1 MKILYIADGRSPI
14 SLNWMRYFTTTQHQV
29 HLVSSYFCQPELN
42 LDSLH
47 IVPLAF
53 SQSTGG
59 SEAGPSPR
67 SRFINA
73 IPVSLRTSIR
83 QKLVPL
89 TLKNSAQK
97 LSRIVDEI
105 QPDLVHAMRIPYEGM
120 LACLVEYPG
129 RLLVSVWGND
139 FTLHAPATRAMRQY
153 TRSTLARVNA
163 LHTDCH
169 RDLRLAADWGFDP
182 SKPSI
187 VLPGAGGVQMD
198 LFYPPESGK
207 NPPSSARSRTVIN
220 PRGLRAYVRND
231 AFFRAIP
238 LVMAQFPGTRF
249 ICPAMAG
256 EKQAQRWI
264 DELGIGS
271 NVDLLPHQSRQQMG
285 DLFRSA
291 AIAVS
296 PSEHDGTPNT
306 LLEAMACGCYP
317 IAGDIESLREWITP
331 GLNGSLVDPADPAQI
346 AAAIIQGLQQEQ
358 LRARA
363 ASHNLQLIAER
374 AEYNRVM
381 QQVDDFYQ
389 FLVD

>member
-1 MKILYIADGRSPI
+1 
-14 SLNWMRYFTTTQHQV
+14 
-29 HLVSSYFCQPELN
+29 
-42 LDSLH
+42 
-47 IVPLAF
+47 
-53 SQSTGG
+53 
-59 SEAGPSPR
+59 
-67 SRFINA
+67 
-73 IPVSLRTSIR
+73 LRTSIR

-89 TLKNSAQK
+89 TLKNSAQE
-97 LSRIVDEI
+97 LSQIVDEI

-120 LACLVEYPG
+120 LASLVEYPG

-153 TRSTLARVNA
+153 TRSTLQRANA

-198 LFYPPESGK
+198 LFYPPETGEK
-207 NPPSSARSRTVIN
+207 TPSPTRSSTVIN
-220 PRGLRAYVRND
+220 PRGFRAYVRSD

-238 LVMAQFPGTRF
+238 LVLAQHPNARF
-249 ICPAMAG
+249 ICPAMEG

-285 DLFRSA
+285 ELFRSA

-306 LLEAMACGCYP
+306 LLESMACGCYP

-331 GLNGSLVDPADPAQI
+331 GVNGSLVDPADPSQI
-346 AAAIIQGLQQEQ
+346 AAAIIQGLEQED
-358 LRARA
+358 LRRQAGR
-363 ASHNLQLIAER
+363 HNLQLITRR
-374 AEYNRVM
+374 AEYQHVM
-381 QQVDDFYQ
+381 QQAEAFYLSIVD
-389 FLVD
+389 